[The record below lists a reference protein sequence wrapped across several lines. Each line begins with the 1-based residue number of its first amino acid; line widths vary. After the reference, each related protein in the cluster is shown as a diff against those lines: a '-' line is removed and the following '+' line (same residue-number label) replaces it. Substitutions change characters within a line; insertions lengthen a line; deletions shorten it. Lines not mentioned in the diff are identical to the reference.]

1 MTYKEYMLASS
12 KYTGAVSRKRSLT
25 MVIRMNE
32 AWLTNTKSVRG
43 LKRVAAIEA
52 AKKELAELV
61 IPKKPKQPIGY
72 QVFIGGC
79 FEGFYATDDIKY
91 VREQVIE
98 RHGHDNFKLV
108 AAPRFRDDIID

>member
-1 MTYKEYMLASS
+1 MTYKEYEVAIGN
-12 KYTGAVSRKRSLT
+12 YTHAISLKRSLT
-25 MVIRMNE
+25 MIIRMNE

-52 AKKELAELV
+52 AKKELAELF

-72 QVFIGGC
+72 QVFIDGA
-79 FEGFYATDDIKY
+79 FEGFCATDDIEY